1 MNEITIIIIT
11 YKSEQ
16 IIYDFLKKIPSSIK
30 TIVIENSQNYKLK
43 ENIKANYKNVTVF
56 LKENN
61 GVSASLNYAVNKVNT
76 KYFLQISPD
85 IDFNFKEIEI
95 FIEYAKK
102 LNDQFAALGPR
113 FKDVDSKSH
122 KQINIKKE
130 FGKISSIH
138 GSCMFIKKENFK
150 RIGKF
155 DENFFLYFEETDY
168 CYRAKKK
175 GYNSYQ
181 INRLKVKSTGR
192 SVNIQGGTDNNFSN
206 LLIWHFIW
214 SKYYFS
220 TKKRGRLLSFI
231 IFIPLLL
238 RISLRIFLYKILKKN
253 NSLKKYKQ
261 RLNGLISSMKGKKS
275 DLRLN
280 S

>member
-1 MNEITIIIIT
+1 MNEVTIIIIT

-16 IIYDFLKKIPSSIK
+16 IIYDFIKKIPPNIK
-30 TIVIENSQNYKLK
+30 TIVIENSQNYELK
-43 ENIKANYKNVTVF
+43 KNIEANYNNVSVF

-61 GVSASLNYAVNKVNT
+61 GVSTSLNFAVDKINT

-85 IDFNFKEIEI
+85 IDFNFKEIKI
-95 FIEYAKK
+95 FLEFAKK

-122 KQINIKKE
+122 KQINVKKE

-138 GSCMFIKKENFK
+138 GSCMFIKKENFEI
-150 RIGKF
+150 IGKF

-181 INRLKVKSTGR
+181 INRIKVKSKGR
-192 SVNIQGGTDNNFSN
+192 SVNIQDETDTNFSN

-220 TKKRGRLLSFI
+220 TKKRGKLLSFI

-238 RISLRIFLYKILKKN
+238 RINLRIFLYTILKN
-253 NSLKKYKQ
+253 NISLKKYRQ

-275 DLRLN
+275 YLRLN
-280 S
+280 N

>member
-122 KQINIKKE
+122 KQINEKLE
-130 FGKISSIH
+130 FGKINSIH
-138 GSCMFIKKENFK
+138 GSCMFIKKKNFEL
-150 RIGKF
+150 IGKF

-181 INRLKVKSTGR
+181 INQLKVKSIGR
-192 SVNIQGGTDNNFSN
+192 SVNIQDESASKLSN

-220 TKKRGRLLSFI
+220 TKRRGRFMSFI

-238 RISLRIFLYKILKKN
+238 RIYLRIAFYKILKN
-253 NSLKKYKQ
+253 NISLEKYRQ
-261 RLNGLISSMKGKKS
+261 RLNGLISSMRGKKS

-280 S
+280 N

>member
-1 MNEITIIIIT
+1 MNEITTIIIT

-61 GVSASLNYAVNKVNT
+61 GVSASLNYAVDKVNT

-95 FIEYAKK
+95 FLEYAKK

-122 KQINIKKE
+122 KQINEKLE
-130 FGKISSIH
+130 FGKINSIH
-138 GSCMFIKKENFK
+138 GSCMFIKKKNFEL
-150 RIGKF
+150 IGKF

-175 GYNSYQ
+175 VITHIKL
-181 INRLKVKSTGR
+181 IN
-192 SVNIQGGTDNNFSN
+192 
-206 LLIWHFIW
+206 
-214 SKYYFS
+214 
-220 TKKRGRLLSFI
+220 
-231 IFIPLLL
+231 
-238 RISLRIFLYKILKKN
+238 
-253 NSLKKYKQ
+253 
-261 RLNGLISSMKGKKS
+261 
-275 DLRLN
+275 
-280 S
+280 